1 MRGPRLSSAPED
13 SERGRWVSSVV
24 ALLLATLFVLE
35 ATSIRGK
42 DLTYDAP
49 DHLRYGER
57 ITHGDATRF
66 DDSKMPV
73 SAWNALPR
81 RIAEELEPG
90 PLRDFLAADST
101 ARYPTMLASLVL
113 AWLVFRWSREL
124 YGALA
129 GLLALFLY
137 VFDPNL
143 LAHSRYV
150 TTDLYCVLTITLSL
164 YTFWRFLTASP
175 PSPSAPPRS
184 IEPGADRGEGRPHPT
199 LSLRHGG
206 RPAWGLAAALA
217 FGLAQIAKYTGAY
230 LVPVLLLVAAVRF
243 APEIAAELRRRRFGA
258 IGRRAAL
265 LAGWATVFLVAMILV
280 VNVGFLF
287 QDPFWP
293 LAEFP
298 FRSEPFQEMRDR
310 VTAVWPGASL
320 PFPYPYVEGL
330 DWVLARE
337 RTGEGYGNIYLL
349 GETRTGEGF
358 PGYFFVVTFFKQPLP
373 TLIAWLAALLS
384 YGVLWRRGVFR
395 RFARDEAFLL
405 VPAAFFTVYFNFFF
419 QAQMGI
425 RYFLPVFPLLHV
437 FAGCLLAPRVLE
449 RQGLPRRKL
458 AAAGAFLGAW
468 LVASVL
474 SYYPHLLPYTNELM
488 IDRKMAY
495 RVFADSNLAWGE
507 DVSYVERYVEEHP
520 EVVWQPEEP
529 TAGRI
534 LVGTN
539 WLTGVFKRRRDTWI
553 RDRFEPV
560 DHLRYSHLL
569 FEISE
574 EEAERARREMAA
586 ARGEPGGAEAAQ
598 PPR

>member
-1 MRGPRLSSAPED
+1 MRDPRLASA
-13 SERGRWVSSVV
+13 SEGASRGRRERWPAWGVPAAV
-24 ALLLATLFVLE
+24 ALLLAVLFGLE

-49 DHLRYGER
+49 DHLRYGQR
-57 ITHGDATRF
+57 IVHGDATRF

-73 SAWNALPR
+73 SAWNALPG

-90 PLRDFLAADST
+90 ALRAFLASPAA
-101 ARYPTMLASLVL
+101 ARYPTMLASLLL
-113 AWLVFRWSREL
+113 AGLVFRWSREL
-124 YGALA
+124 YGAAA

-150 TTDLYCVLTITLSL
+150 TTDLYCVLTITLAL
-164 YTFWRFLTASP
+164 YTFWKFS
-175 PSPSAPPRS
+175 SAEERS
-184 IEPGADRGEGRPHPT
+184 RRW
-199 LSLRHGG
+199 R
-206 RPAWGLAAALA
+206 WGVAAAFA

-230 LVPVLLLVAAVRF
+230 LVPVLLLVLAVRF
-243 APEIAAELRRRRFGA
+243 GPDVFADLRRGRWRLL
-258 IGRRAAL
+258 GRRAGL
-265 LAGWATVFLVAMILV
+265 FAGWTAVFAVVATLVINA
-280 VNVGFLF
+280 GFLF

-298 FRSEPFQEMRDR
+298 FRSEPFREMRDR
-310 VTAVWPGASL
+310 VVEVWPGASF

-349 GETRTGEGF
+349 GRTQTGEGF
-358 PGYFFVVTFFKQPLP
+358 PGYFFVVTLFKQPIPIL
-373 TLIAWLAALLS
+373 LFWLAAIGAYL
-384 YGVLWRRGVFR
+384 VAQARGAFR
-395 RFARDEAFLL
+395 FRRDEAFLL
-405 VPAAFFTVYFNFFF
+405 VPIAFFTIYFNFLF

-437 FAGCLLAPRVLE
+437 FTGCVLTPLSGETWGARRRGRSSWQDLALIS
-449 RQGLPRRKL
+449 G
-458 AAAGAFLGAW
+458 LGAW
-468 LVASVL
+468 LVVSVL
-474 SYYPHLLPYTNELM
+474 SYYPHFLPYTNELVL
-488 IDRKMAY
+488 DRKMAY
-495 RVFADSNLAWGE
+495 RLFADSNLDWGE
-507 DVSYVERYVEEHP
+507 DISYVDRWLEEHP

-539 WLTGVFKRRRDTWI
+539 WLTGVFKRRHDTWI
-553 RDRFEPV
+553 RKRFEPV
-560 DHLRYSHLL
+560 GHLRYSHLL
-569 FEISE
+569 FEVSE
-574 EEAERARREMAA
+574 EEAERARRDEATQNRR
-586 ARGEPGGAEAAQ
+586 RGSQ

>member
-1 MRGPRLSSAPED
+1 MRDPRLPSAPEGV
-13 SERGRWVSSVV
+13 SEGGSDGWRGGPWVAMVV
-24 ALLLATLFVLE
+24 ALLLALLFALE
-35 ATSIRGK
+35 VTSIRGK

-49 DHLRYGER
+49 DHLRYGQR
-57 ITHGDATRF
+57 IVHGDATRF

-73 SAWNALPR
+73 SAWNALPG
-81 RIAEELEPG
+81 RIAEALGPG
-90 PLRDFLAADST
+90 PLRDHLASPAA
-101 ARYPTMLASLVL
+101 ARYPTMLASLLL
-113 AWLVFRWSREL
+113 AWLVFRWSRQL
-124 YGALA
+124 FGVAA
-129 GLLALFLY
+129 GLLSLVLH

-164 YTFWRFLTASP
+164 YTFWRFV
-175 PSPSAPPRS
+175 SAES
-184 IEPGADRGEGRPHPT
+184 GRRRW
-199 LSLRHGG
+199 L
-206 RPAWGLAAALA
+206 WGLTAALA
-217 FGLAQIAKYTGAY
+217 FGVAQVAKYTGAY
-230 LVPVLLLVAAVRF
+230 LVPVLLLVLAVRF
-243 APEIAAELRRRRFGA
+243 APDVWAELRRRHFRTL
-258 IGRRAAL
+258 GRRVGVA
-265 LAGWATVFLVAMILV
+265 AGWAAVFLVAMIVV

-298 FRSEPFQEMRDR
+298 FRSEPFAEMRDR

-358 PGYFFVVTFFKQPLP
+358 PGYFFVATLFKQPIPIL
-373 TLIAWLAALLS
+373 LLWLLAARVYAVGLRK
-384 YGVLWRRGVFR
+384 GAFRFR
-395 RFARDEAFLL
+395 RDGAFLL
-405 VPAAFFTVYFNFFF
+405 VPVAFFALYFNFFF

-425 RYFLPVFPLLHV
+425 RYFLPVFPFLHV
-437 FAGCLLAPRVLE
+437 FAGCLLADGLRA
-449 RQGLPRRKL
+449 RRGLPSRPTLRK
-458 AAAGAFLGAW
+458 GAPMALGVLGVW

-474 SYYPHLLPYTNELM
+474 SYYPHFLPYVNELLP
-488 IDRKMAY
+488 DRKMAY
-495 RVFADSNLAWGE
+495 RVLADSNLDWGE
-507 DVSYVERYVEEHP
+507 DISYVEAWLDEHP

-529 TAGRI
+529 TAGTI

-553 RDRFEPV
+553 RERFEPV
-560 DHLRYSHLL
+560 GHLRYGHLL
-569 FEISE
+569 FEVSE
-574 EEAERARREMAA
+574 EEAERARREESI
-586 ARGEPGGAEAAQ
+586 GQ